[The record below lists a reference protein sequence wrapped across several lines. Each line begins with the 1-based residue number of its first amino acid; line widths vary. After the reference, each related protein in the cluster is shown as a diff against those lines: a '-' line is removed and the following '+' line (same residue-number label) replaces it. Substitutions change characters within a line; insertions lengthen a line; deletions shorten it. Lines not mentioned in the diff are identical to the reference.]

1 MQSPHRG
8 LGVINM
14 LGLDLGSRSVKIVEM
29 QDAHIK
35 AQACFDTIDFYR
47 SYGKPGEGNL
57 QIDLG
62 KLGFD
67 NHQHLVATGYGKVS
81 VQVAGAVHLPEIQA
95 HVKGAVFQ
103 TARLDFTLLDI
114 GGQDTKIVKV
124 RGGRAVDFLTNDRCA
139 ASSGRYLENMASVLG
154 MSLQELSQY
163 SLKPVEL
170 NSTCAIFGETE
181 IIGKIVE
188 GLSLEELAA
197 GINYSLYRRF
207 AGMLERLA
215 SDLIVV
221 SGGVAQNDALLNII
235 ARESGRQVMRL
246 PQAQFNGALG
256 ACVYGKEIFN
266 D

>member
-1 MQSPHRG
+1 
-8 LGVINM
+8 M
-14 LGLDLGSRSVKIVEM
+14 LGLDLGSRSVKIIEM
-29 QDAHIK
+29 QDANIT
-35 AQACFDTIDFYR
+35 AQVCFDTIEFYR
-47 SYGKPGEGNL
+47 SYGKPGGGHL
-57 QIDLG
+57 QIELG
-62 KLGFD
+62 DLGFD
-67 NHQHLVATGYGKVS
+67 KHQHMVATGYGKIS
-81 VQVAGAVHLPEIQA
+81 VQVEGAVHFPEIQA

-103 TARLDFTLLDI
+103 TARQDFTLLDI

-139 ASSGRYLENMASVLG
+139 ASSGRYLENMAAVLG

-163 SLKPVEL
+163 SINPVEL

-188 GLSLEELAA
+188 GFPMEELAA

-207 AGMLERLA
+207 SGMLERLA

-246 PQAQFNGALG
+246 PHAQINGALG
-256 ACVYGKEIFN
+256 ACVYGFEIFK